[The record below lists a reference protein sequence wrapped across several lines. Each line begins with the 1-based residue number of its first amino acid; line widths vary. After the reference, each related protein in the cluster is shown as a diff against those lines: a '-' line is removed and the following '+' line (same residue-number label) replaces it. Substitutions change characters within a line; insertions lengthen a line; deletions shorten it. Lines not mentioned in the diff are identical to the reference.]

1 MTLGVFR
8 CPSWPPTT
16 SVLSRKVMW
25 VGSNSFPSTGT
36 ALCMGMPLV
45 WMSTLDEKQ
54 KWEAL
59 LLYIVAINCWKAT
72 TLLYSSFCCLCPS
85 PNFRDIQRITL
96 PSISRLRHFTNDT
109 LLDLFFYNSPTY
121 CQTIVDTVAS
131 EINRL
136 HTVFKQRHPGFDGA
150 VSVVGHSLG

>member
-1 MTLGVFR
+1 
-8 CPSWPPTT
+8 
-16 SVLSRKVMW
+16 
-25 VGSNSFPSTGT
+25 
-36 ALCMGMPLV
+36 
-45 WMSTLDEKQ
+45 MS
-54 KWEAL
+54 L
-59 LLYIVAINCWKAT
+59 LLAKNVFFSLSNC
-72 TLLYSSFCCLCPS
+72 LSLPPSS
-85 PNFRDIQRITL
+85 RDIQRITL

-136 HTVFKQRHPGFDGA
+136 NALFKLRHPEFDGE

>member
-1 MTLGVFR
+1 MTSGVLL
-8 CPSWPPTT
+8 CPSWPLII
-16 SVLSRKVMW
+16 SMLSRKARW
-25 VGSNSFPSTGT
+25 AEWSSSQSIGT
-36 ALCMGMPLV
+36 ALCTGMPLV
-45 WMSTLDEKQ
+45 WTSKHGERYRFSICRKKSNSGFPCFIISL
-54 KWEAL
+54 AHSL
-59 LLYIVAINCWKAT
+59 
-72 TLLYSSFCCLCPS
+72 P
-85 PNFRDIQRITL
+85 FRDIQRITL

-136 HTVFKQRHPGFDGA
+136 HALFKQRHPEFAGA

>member
-1 MTLGVFR
+1 
-8 CPSWPPTT
+8 
-16 SVLSRKVMW
+16 MW
-25 VGSNSFPSTGT
+25 VELSSFLSTGT

-45 WMSTLDEKQ
+45 WMST
-54 KWEAL
+54 
-59 LLYIVAINCWKAT
+59 
-72 TLLYSSFCCLCPS
+72 
-85 PNFRDIQRITL
+85 DIQRITL

-136 HTVFKQRHPGFDGA
+136 HALFKQRHPEFDGA
-150 VSVVGHSLG
+150 LSVVGHSLG